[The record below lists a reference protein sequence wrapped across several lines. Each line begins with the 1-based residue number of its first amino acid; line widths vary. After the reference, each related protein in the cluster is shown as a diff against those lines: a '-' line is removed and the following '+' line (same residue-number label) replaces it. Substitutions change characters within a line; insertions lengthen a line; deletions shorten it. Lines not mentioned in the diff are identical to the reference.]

1 MTPNLR
7 TCAFIVFTLIY
18 PFFCIPSYVMEGEG
32 CNLLGCPKS
41 TTVNVDTVKKNNI
54 ISYVATGQAC
64 TQVMVFTVHNAVT

>member
-1 MTPNLR
+1 
-7 TCAFIVFTLIY
+7 
-18 PFFCIPSYVMEGEG
+18 MEGEG

-64 TQVMVFTVHNAVT
+64 T